1 MAQGGFL
8 ELYNLHYAKK
18 QNLSEI
24 DSNAS
29 ASPMKI
35 IQNLA
40 NVLGLT
46 LGGLL
51 LAMLSYSGFFIAF
64 GVILVI
70 LFIFSMIHRA
80 QLSEI

>member
-1 MAQGGFL
+1 LAQGGFL